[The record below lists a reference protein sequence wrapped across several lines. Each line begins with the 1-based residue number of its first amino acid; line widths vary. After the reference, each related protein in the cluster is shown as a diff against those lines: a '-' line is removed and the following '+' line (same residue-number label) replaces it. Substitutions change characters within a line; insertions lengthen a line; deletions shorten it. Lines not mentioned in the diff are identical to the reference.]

1 MQSRP
6 NLNKLRGFMA
16 IVLVLRIGTSL
27 FERSKNPRGKL
38 NERGNTRHF
47 VMSHELCRWRHM
59 TSFVCSVS
67 TCQTS
72 VWRHLYAAA
81 GPVTLELS
89 GSGTKWIRDSRP
101 WTRVKFGQLEIHDW
115 WSHQGPKD
123 LHWDRDCMRRWQCRH
138 NGVFSSQP
146 CPLQQVQR
154 LKWFIFF
161 SRDPWAPSPWTPPRN
176 AISSYSC
183 EL

>member
-1 MQSRP
+1 MLINSIPCAVQA
-6 NLNKLRGFMA
+6 KLEQITRLYGYSFSLTERYK
-16 IVLVLRIGTSL
+16 LVWEIEEPPGKIKRAGQHPPLCHV
-27 FERSKNPRGKL
+27 ER
-38 NERGNTRHF
+38 
-47 VMSHELCRWRHM
+47 VVQM
-59 TSFVCSVS
+59 TSYDLFSVDMS
-67 TCQTS
+67 DVSMTS
-72 VWRHLYAAA
+72 SYAAA
-81 GPVTLELS
+81 GPVTLKLS
-89 GSGTKWIRDSRP
+89 GSGIP
-101 WTRVKFGQLEIHDW
+101 VLELEFGQLEIHDW